1 MFGFNMTSPP
11 SSVGQVSSSVDQ
23 EGSSVDQEGIVD
35 EIVIQG
41 KAWRVRFAASYWP
54 AKSVRPAV
62 LMPGD
67 RVRIVGLDNITLLV
81 DPSAAQDHRLTLI
94 S

>member
-1 MFGFNMTSPP
+1 MFGFNMTTPP
-11 SSVGQVSSSVDQ
+11 SSGYQ
-23 EGSSVDQEGIVD
+23 EGVVD

-67 RVRIVGLDNITLLV
+67 RVRVVGLDNITLLV
-81 DPSAAQDHRLTLI
+81 DPSAAQDSRLKQ
-94 S
+94 SA

>member
-11 SSVGQVSSSVDQ
+11 NSSYQ
-23 EGSSVDQEGIVD
+23 EGVVD

-41 KAWRVRFAASYWP
+41 KAWRVRFASSYWP

-67 RVRIVGLDNITLLV
+67 RVRVVGLENITLLV
-81 DPSAAQDHRLTLI
+81 DPNAVQDEQLKKSA
-94 S
+94 